1 MNKKYI
7 DPEMKITLFESIDV
21 ITASGE
27 DDSFDDLYDDQN
39 TVVNNIT
46 GIK

>member
-1 MNKKYI
+1 MNKKYT

-27 DDSFDDLYDDQN
+27 WDENLPGVDDEN
-39 TVVNNIT
+39 NVVTNIT
-46 GIK
+46 TI